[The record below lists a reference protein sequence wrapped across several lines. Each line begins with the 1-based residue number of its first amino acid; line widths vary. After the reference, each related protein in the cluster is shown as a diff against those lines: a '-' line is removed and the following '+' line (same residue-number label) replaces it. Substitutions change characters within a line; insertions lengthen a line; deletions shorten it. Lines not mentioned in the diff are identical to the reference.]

1 MGYHE
6 GQDVACIDSKAAAAI
21 ASKVE
26 DYDALVH
33 DAAEA
38 TRAQEEMTLAQ
49 AAKAYPNAI
58 LFSIVLSLA
67 VVMEG

>member
-1 MGYHE
+1 MGFHE
-6 GQDVACIDSKAAAAI
+6 GQDVARIDSKAAAAI

-38 TRAQEEMTLAQ
+38 TKAQETMSLG
-49 AAKAYPNAI
+49 KALRTYPNAI
-58 LFSIVLSLA
+58 FFSVILSLA

>member
-1 MGYHE
+1 MGLIE
-6 GQDVACIDSKAAAAI
+6 GQDVARIDSKAAAAI

-38 TRAQEEMTLAQ
+38 TKAQENMGLG
-49 AAKAYPNAI
+49 KALKIYPNAI
-58 LFSIVLSLA
+58 FFSVILSLA

>member
-1 MGYHE
+1 MVFHDGD
-6 GQDVACIDSKAAAAI
+6 DVARIDSKAAAAI

-38 TRAQEEMTLAQ
+38 TQKQEKMSVGKAIRTYPQ
-49 AAKAYPNAI
+49 AI
-58 LFSIVLSLA
+58 FFSVILSLA
-67 VVMEG
+67 VIMEG